1 MWLVQSFSQ
10 QYCVLALLRLTT
22 PPHLPTMYVCV
33 MSVLYISCC
42 VSILHRLQLRKWYA
56 ELLLSRKSQLEPSS
70 DLDGD
75 FPQSEV
81 TLVAD
86 HATNQNQF
94 KSFLQQSTPVLTP
107 QGDKPAPD
115 QGVELIGVVPTMYN
129 EYKDP
134 AS

>member
-1 MWLVQSFSQ
+1 
-10 QYCVLALLRLTT
+10 
-22 PPHLPTMYVCV
+22 

-42 VSILHRLQLRKWYA
+42 VSILHRLRLRKWYA
-56 ELLLSRKSQLEPSS
+56 QLLLSRKSQLEPAS

-86 HATNQNQF
+86 HTTNQNQF
-94 KSFLQQSTPVLTP
+94 KNFLQRSTPVLTP
-107 QGDKPAPD
+107 QSDKTAPH
-115 QGVELIGVVPTMYN
+115 QRVELMGVVPTMYN

-134 AS
+134 SS